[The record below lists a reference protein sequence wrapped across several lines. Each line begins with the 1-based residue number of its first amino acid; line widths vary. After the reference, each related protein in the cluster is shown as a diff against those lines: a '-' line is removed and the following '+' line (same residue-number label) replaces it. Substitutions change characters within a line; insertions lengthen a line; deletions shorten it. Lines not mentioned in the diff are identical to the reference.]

1 MDRLPSSALRV
12 IADQE
17 SLQLFFA
24 IATKNGIVSK
34 NLRRLG
40 GLTKKEYYSRTS
52 LMLETGLIKRTKG
65 VFRLTAFGQVMYQ
78 ACVQIDEAVQHFSV
92 LKVIDVIDE
101 NTAIED
107 EERQKLVTL
116 LMEKD
121 TDTVSNKK

>member
-78 ACVQIDEAVQHFSV
+78 ACLQIDEAVQHFSV

-107 EERQKLVTL
+107 EEREKLMTL

-121 TDTVSNKK
+121 TDTASNKK